1 MPAQPRAAHPK
12 VRPAAPEDAGTLAQL
27 VAGLMADEGK
37 TNAPPT
43 PAQLA
48 EWLSGDAPLVEV
60 LLAEA
65 EGGPDGGA
73 DGGGDGGADGGGDGG
88 ALGYLAFYR
97 AFSLFRPGPV
107 MLVENVYVVP
117 RARGSGVGRRL
128 LAAAARTAIARG
140 WGRLELNVAGD
151 NTQADAAYAALGFT
165 APGESVRR
173 LEDAELQALAGRG

>member
-1 MPAQPRAAHPK
+1 MPAQPRAADPT

-27 VAGLMADEGK
+27 VAGLMAEEGK

-48 EWLSGDAPLVEV
+48 DWLAGDAPMVEV
-60 LLAEA
+60 LLAERA
-65 EGGPDGGA
+65 CE
-73 DGGGDGGADGGGDGG
+73 

-107 MLVENVYVVP
+107 MLVENVYIVP
-117 RARGSGVGRRL
+117 RSRGTGVGRRL
-128 LAAAARTAIARG
+128 LAAAAGVALDRG
-140 WGRLELNVAGD
+140 WERLELNVAAD
-151 NTQADAAYAALGFT
+151 NTGAEAAYAALGFT

-173 LEDAELQALAGRG
+173 LEDAGLQALAGRG

>member
-1 MPAQPRAAHPK
+1 M
-12 VRPAAPEDAGTLAQL
+12 
-27 VAGLMADEGK
+27 
-37 TNAPPT
+37 
-43 PAQLA
+43 
-48 EWLSGDAPLVEV
+48 VEM

-65 EGGPDGGA
+65 DGSGTGGR
-73 DGGGDGGADGGGDGG
+73 

-117 RARGSGVGRRL
+117 NARGTGVGKHL
-128 LAAAARTAIARG
+128 LAAAARTALDRG

-151 NTQADAAYAALGFT
+151 NAGADAAYQALGFN

-173 LEDAELQALAGRG
+173 VEDAALRTLAARA